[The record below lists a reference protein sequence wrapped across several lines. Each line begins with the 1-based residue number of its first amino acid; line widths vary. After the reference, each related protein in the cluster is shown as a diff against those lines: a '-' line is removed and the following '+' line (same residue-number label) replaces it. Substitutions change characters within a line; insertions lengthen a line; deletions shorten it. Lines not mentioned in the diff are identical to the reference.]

1 MDFKKTPDYADTA
14 YKEAVSRLRIL
25 LAESY
30 TPIKRPYHLRE
41 LDSAGEETDNQSLL
55 SYGSRASRFRPSY
68 YYSNLLPHRRYHYPT
83 VKTTYNVAPDVAN
96 KNTEFVDRYYT
107 LLRNTSIVL
116 MYFFTKYTAYN
127 TD

>member
-55 SYGSRASRFRPSY
+55 SYGSRASRFRPSFY
-68 YYSNLLPHRRYHYPT
+68 YTNPLPHRRYHYHPS
-83 VKTTYNVAPDVAN
+83 VKTSTYKVAPDVAN
-96 KNTEFVDRYYT
+96 KNTEYV
-107 LLRNTSIVL
+107 LLLCTSI
-116 MYFFTKYTAYN
+116 YFISL
-127 TD
+127 